1 MPPKEQAPWPQVLL
15 PGAQPKYR
23 SRPKGRS
30 RSRSRQRELRE
41 LDIKVKRL
49 INAINSPESSHQ

>member
-1 MPPKEQAPWPQVLL
+1 MPPKVQAEWPA
-15 PGAQPKYR
+15 PGAQAKYR
-23 SRPKGRS
+23 SRPTARSRS

-41 LDIKVKRL
+41 LDIKVQRL